1 MFNLYSWINKNFTF
15 LLISNNQC
23 AVNGVK
29 KLSCKKVEVWEH
41 SGLGSKDL
49 EGLSLKFL
57 LPSQFIG
64 EPNET

>member
-49 EGLSLKFL
+49 E
-57 LPSQFIG
+57 
-64 EPNET
+64 

>member
-1 MFNLYSWINKNFTF
+1 MFNLYSWRSEAFPF
-15 LLISNNQC
+15 LLFSKDKC
-23 AVNGVK
+23 AENGVEQ
-29 KLSCKKVEVWEH
+29 LSCKNDGVWEH